1 MNSMLQKIFKA
12 AIFVFVF
19 IILTGCI
26 NNDSFAVNAK
36 EAKKRSAWLTYWELE
51 AGERELEKMGKKL
64 AEISYFGAYFD
75 KNDGLLLPKELAG
88 KRDELKTKK
97 VRYETYLTII
107 NDKQNPDGS
116 VTLKDIDVLR
126 RVFADDKA
134 MEKHINEIIAL
145 TLQGGY
151 DGIEIDYEKLWA
163 DEKVARSFI
172 TFTEKLFEKA
182 LCNNLKLRI
191 VLEPSAP
198 FSTAGFFKGP
208 EYVVMFYNLYGL
220 HSTPGP
226 KANKAFIQKMITR
239 MQALPGEKSIA
250 LATGGCVWGDNGEKR
265 FITEMEA
272 KALATVHGAGVRRD
286 EESRC
291 VVFEYQDKGIAY
303 QVWYADLK
311 TINFWIS
318 VAKERGMNNISLW
331 RLGGN
336 VDITK
341 TK

>member
-12 AIFVFVF
+12 AIFLSAF

-26 NNDSFAVNAK
+26 YHGSFAVNAK
-36 EAKKRSAWLTYWELE
+36 EVKKRSAWLTYWELE
-51 AGERELEKMGKKL
+51 AGERELEKMDKKL

-75 KNDGLLLPKELAG
+75 KNDGLFLPKELAE
-88 KRDELKTKK
+88 KRNELKMKK

-116 VTLKDIDVLR
+116 VSLKDIDVLR
-126 RVFADDKA
+126 RVFANDEA
-134 MEKHINEIIAL
+134 MEKHIDEILAL

-151 DGIEIDYEKLWA
+151 DGIEIDYEKLWT
-163 DEKVARSFI
+163 DEQVGRSFI
-172 TFTEKLFEKA
+172 TFTEKLYEKA
-182 LCNNLKLRI
+182 MRNNLKLRI

-198 FSTAGFFKGP
+198 FGTAGFFKGP

-220 HSTPGP
+220 HSAPGP
-226 KANKAFIQKMITR
+226 KANKAFIQKIITR

-265 FITEMEA
+265 FITEVEA
-272 KALATVHGAGVRRD
+272 KALAATYGADMRRD
-286 EESRC
+286 GESRC
-291 VVFEYQDKGIAY
+291 LVFDYQEKGIVY
-303 QVWYADLK
+303 QVWYADMK

-318 VAKERGMNNISLW
+318 VAKKRGMNNISLW

-336 VDITK
+336 VDINK